1 MYKMYTNP
9 LCCLLTWSDALDTI
23 QCISFLPEGVSKIV
37 EDIYNKPKY
46 FKMNGEALLNI
57 TTSIMRKQNKI
68 YRCITRIHLLSNQ
81 PLESVVSNLMSFEEK
96 TLFGTLRSIY
106 LKYVHIM
113 T

>member
-23 QCISFLPEGVSKIV
+23 QCILCLPEGVSKIIKA
-37 EDIYNKPKY
+37 IYNKPKY

-57 TTSIMRKQNKI
+57 NTPIFHFTK
-68 YRCITRIHLLSNQ
+68 IHLLSNQ
-81 PLESVVSNLMSFEEK
+81 LLKSVVSNHMSFKRE
-96 TLFGTLRSIY
+96 LFFATLRSIY

>member
-1 MYKMYTNP
+1 MYTNP
-9 LCCLLTWSDALDTI
+9 FCCLLTWSDALDTI
-23 QCISFLPEGVSKIV
+23 QCILCLPEGVSKIIKA
-37 EDIYNKPKY
+37 IYNKPKY

-57 TTSIMRKQNKI
+57 TTSIMRKQNKMH
-68 YRCITRIHLLSNQ
+68 RCITKIHLPSNQ

>member
-23 QCISFLPEGVSKIV
+23 QYISFLPEGVSKIF

-57 TTSIMRKQNKI
+57 ITSIFHFYEN
-68 YRCITRIHLLSNQ
+68 
-81 PLESVVSNLMSFEEK
+81 SFA
-96 TLFGTLRSIY
+96 I
-106 LKYVHIM
+106 
-113 T
+113 